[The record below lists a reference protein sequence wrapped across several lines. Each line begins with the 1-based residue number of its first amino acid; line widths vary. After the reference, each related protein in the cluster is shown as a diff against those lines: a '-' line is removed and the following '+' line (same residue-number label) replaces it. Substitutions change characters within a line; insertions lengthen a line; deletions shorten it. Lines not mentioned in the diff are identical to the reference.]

1 MLNTF
6 FVDNEHKQKAKWMV
20 FFCEKKLDQYFERE
34 SWKVALIVKNFSVHP
49 KIEGLKVVF
58 LLANAT
64 LKTKSMDQCYD

>member
-1 MLNTF
+1 
-6 FVDNEHKQKAKWMV
+6 MV
-20 FFCEKKLDQYFERE
+20 FFCEKKLDQHFERE